1 MTETKI
7 VRAELRTTLEGYG
20 TKGVWFVVDGGWFA
34 MATGVGFPKR
44 LETKKGVSFVVE
56 IDYVIEEV
64 IDVWYHEGP
73 E

>member
-1 MTETKI
+1 
-7 VRAELRTTLEGYG
+7 
-20 TKGVWFVVDGGWFA
+20 

-64 IDVWYHEGP
+64 IDGWYHEGP